1 VWFAEMSIERLTH
14 IAALLESGA
23 DLPPA
28 SHRWLLDAINAIIYC
43 DTPSDQALGLLGR
56 KAIAER
62 DQVIRE
68 NAPTLGIWSH
78 SGQARLMAGE
88 AKRLHQGRRTSIP
101 WLASADR
108 IHRLPETPR
117 QYHNILK

>member
-1 VWFAEMSIERLTH
+1 MSLDHLRH
-14 IAALLESGA
+14 ISGLLESGS

-28 SHRWLLDAINAIIYC
+28 SHRWLLDAINAIVYT
-43 DTPSDQALGLLGR
+43 DTPPDRALGLVGR
-56 KAIAER
+56 KSLEER

-68 NAPTLGIWSH
+68 NAHTLGIWSH
-78 SGQARLMAGE
+78 SGQARLLAGE

-101 WLASADR
+101 WLARADR